1 MAAEITVLVM
11 AALLGGLI
19 GWRFVPG
26 EGRAF
31 QAALVFSGAYLFS
44 LTIIH
49 LIPELFESSE
59 DVPNIA
65 IFILIGFFL
74 QVVLEFF
81 TDGVEH
87 GHIHVHNH
95 GPSSTY
101 LVLAMCLHALLDGTI
116 LSQHALQHAHV
127 HNGANA
133 LLIGLAL
140 HKIPAALA
148 LLTLLKARKKPNST
162 LTFVLVVFT
171 LSSPT
176 GLLLSDWMA
185 DQSLISET
193 NFVRL
198 FALVSGTFLQISTT
212 IFFESTPSHKP
223 QKSKLMASLAG
234 ATLAVLSEMFL

>member
-1 MAAEITVLVM
+1 MAAEIIVLII

-26 EGRAF
+26 EGTAF

-49 LIPELFESSE
+49 LIPELFESAE
-59 DVPNIA
+59 NVPNIA
-65 IFILIGFFL
+65 LFILIGFFL

-87 GHIHVHNH
+87 GHIHIRSH

-101 LVLAMCLHALLDGTI
+101 LVLALCLHALLDGTI

-127 HNGANA
+127 HSGAGA

-140 HKIPAALA
+140 HKVPAALA
-148 LLTLLKARKKPNST
+148 LITLLKARKKPKST
-162 LTFVLVVFT
+162 LLVVLVAFT

-176 GLLLSDWMA
+176 GLLLSDWLA
-185 DQSLISET
+185 EQSIISEA

-212 IFFESTPSHKP
+212 IFFESTPGHKP
-223 QKSKLMASLAG
+223 QRTKLIASLAG
-234 ATLAVLSEMFL
+234 ATMAVLSEMFL